1 MKISIASDHGGF
13 DLKEDLRQWLAGLG
27 HEVVDFGCQGHD
39 SCDSADFC
47 EPAAR
52 AVAEGTCDRGIVICT
67 TGIGASIT
75 ANKVKGVRCALCSEP
90 WSAQMTRRHN
100 DANMLGLG
108 AGCVGPLMAR
118 QIVEA
123 FLSWEFEGGRHQR
136 RIDKIAAA
144 ENR

>member
-27 HEVVDFGCQGHD
+27 HEVVDFGCFNRD
-39 SCDSADFC
+39 SCDYADFC